1 MICLEALIK
10 SKFAVGAVTAEKS
23 LWWWWWGGGGVGWT
37 RPVLG
42 FSLSQA
48 EQYYKNISKISSKAL
63 KKNPAA

>member
-23 LWWWWWGGGGVGWT
+23 LWWWWWGGGGGGGGVGWT

-48 EQYYKNISKISSKAL
+48 EQLLS
-63 KKNPAA
+63 